1 MKSLDEKLADLH
13 ADPRASG
20 AFILADAKD
29 ADMAFG
35 LAATGTDPATGR
47 QRSLAEF
54 RDQIREIVK
63 QGLVDVML
71 MSVSTSEVLT
81 IEERLFD
88 ASEVTPAV
96 RANDTT
102 DIHMLTGA
110 IYPQQPSRPFHTP
123 SVRQIRECAG
133 ADVRLCSI
141 TPSNDASV
149 DIAALEAYH
158 EFRAEA
164 EGHGLRHFLEVF
176 VPNVP
181 NQGPEEPGRF
191 LNDFVART
199 LAGVPKAAR
208 PLFLKMPYSGAG
220 AMQELA
226 AYDPHLIPGIL
237 GGASGTTYDAFFLL
251 EEARGDGARAAL
263 FGRKIKDSEH
273 PLTFV
278 QYLRLIADGQVEAA
292 EACRAYHADL
302 RRLSITPHRP
312 ARAGPSA
319 DRQKRRLR
327 RAMKGMMNRC
337 LTCSRLRTTRT

>member
-1 MKSLDEKLADLH
+1 MKSLDQKLADLH
-13 ADPRASG
+13 ARPGASD

-47 QRSLAEF
+47 QRSLEDF
-54 RDQIREIVK
+54 RDQIREIAT

-81 IEERLFD
+81 IEERRF
-88 ASEVTPAV
+88 AGSTVTPAV

-102 DIHMLTGA
+102 DIHVLAGA
-110 IYPQQPSRPFHTP
+110 SYPRQPSRPFHTA
-123 SVRQIRECAG
+123 SVRQIRESAG
-133 ADVRLCSI
+133 VDVALYSI
-141 TPSNDASV
+141 TPVGDAAA
-149 DIAALEAYH
+149 DATALEAYR

-164 EGHGLRHFLEVF
+164 EDHGLRHFLEVF
-176 VPNVP
+176 APNVP
-181 NQGPEEPGRF
+181 DQEPDDPVRF
-191 LNDFVART
+191 LNDFVVRT
-199 LAGVPKAAR
+199 LAGVPKTAR
-208 PLFLKMPYSGAG
+208 PVFLKMPYGGAR

-237 GGASGTTYDAFFLL
+237 GGASGTTYDAFALL
-251 EEARGDGARAAL
+251 EQARRNGARAAL

-278 QYLRLIADGQVEAA
+278 RYLRLIADGQVDGA

-302 RRLSITPHRP
+302 GRLGVMPHRP
-312 ARAGPSA
+312 LDQDVLLT
-319 DRQKRRLR
+319 DRTVAAYGGQ
-327 RAMKGMMNRC
+327 
-337 LTCSRLRTTRT
+337 